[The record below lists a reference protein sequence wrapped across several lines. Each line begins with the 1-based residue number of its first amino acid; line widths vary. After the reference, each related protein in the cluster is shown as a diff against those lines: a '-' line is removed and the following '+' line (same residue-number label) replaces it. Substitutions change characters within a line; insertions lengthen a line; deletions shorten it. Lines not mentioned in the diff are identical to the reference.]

1 MIRHNASLP
10 LVVATA
16 TLSFALPALAKPAS
30 DAPSATQPPPMA
42 APPLT
47 PSVSAAAP
55 SATATAAP
63 PVSETPPPRV
73 DPTRAATPLSP
84 LYDATADGGYAG
96 RPRLSLQGDYAKASS
111 FLAAGDK
118 NQRVRTGLVV
128 AFAPVDPLDLFGA
141 VLASTNR
148 NQRTEMDRPDPELV
162 TTSGDVV
169 LGAKGRLATSAGLA
183 LSLVGAARL
192 YASQTS
198 LGFGPTTTW
207 LAPALTYDLRP
218 AAGVPVRLSVDGSYV
233 FDHSASSAPAETD
246 PQARYVESYAHGVG
260 YDRFQYGATVDAVL
274 GAGDGPAFVP
284 YAHLHAAHVTASA
297 DPLLA
302 HQGMTRNASGMDLGL
317 RAQLCDQFA
326 LELAADLRFSSVS
339 PGYGAPQ
346 APLTTFFALTY
357 VPARAAPPAPAAPE
371 PVRDEVPSKRPASLS
386 GRITATSTGRPIE
399 RASVGVVAGV
409 HARVLTD
416 PDGSFVLLGLP
427 PGRVELA
434 VEAPGFLPTRVAAEV
449 PATGDRALALA
460 LAPGPSNG
468 QLRGHVLDESR
479 RGVAALLAFAGAGAA
494 EARSAADGAFSVS
507 LPPGRYSLRVAAEGH
522 LTRMVP
528 VDIGP
533 NESTVFD
540 VALRTRPPIA
550 NVGLGAHGLDVR
562 ATIAFDGA
570 TAQLT
575 PVSLFT
581 LDEVADVLLNHPEK
595 QRIRIEAR
603 TDAKPEKQAAIDLTT
618 AQAAAVRDYLVGAGV
633 DAGRLEPVG
642 LGATKAPAGGG
653 RTMMQI
659 LRSGRDANRRV
670 DFVFAD

>member
-1 MIRHNASLP
+1 MIRHSSSLC
-10 LVVATA
+10 LVVAAA
-16 TLSFALPALAKPAS
+16 TLSFALPTWAKPPEV
-30 DAPSATQPPPMA
+30 PSSTQPPPMV

-47 PSVSAAAP
+47 PVAPTGAP
-55 SATATAAP
+55 SVA
-63 PVSETPPPRV
+63 SPPPPSIPEPPPPLV

-84 LYDATADGGYAG
+84 LYDATADGGYVG

-111 FLAAGDK
+111 FLAAGDN

-141 VLASTNR
+141 VLASANR
-148 NQRTEMDRPDPELV
+148 NQRMQTDRADP
-162 TTSGDVV
+162 
-169 LGAKGRLATSAGLA
+169 RLATRAGLA

-192 YASQTS
+192 YASQTG
-198 LGFGPTTTW
+198 LGFGPTTSW

-218 AAGVPVRLSVDGSYV
+218 ALGAPVRLSVDGGYV
-233 FDHSASSAPAETD
+233 FDHSASTEPVETD

-260 YDRFQYGATVDAVL
+260 YNRFQYGATVDAVL

-284 YAHLHAAHVTASA
+284 YAHLHAIHVTASA
-297 DPLLA
+297 DPVLA
-302 HQGMTRNASGMDLGL
+302 HQGTTRNASGMDLGL
-317 RAQLCDQFA
+317 RAQLCHQFA
-326 LELAADLRFSSVS
+326 VELTADLRFSALS

-357 VPARAAPPAPAAPE
+357 VPGRAAPPASAAPE
-371 PVRDEVPSKRPASLS
+371 VVRVEVPSRPAGSLS
-386 GRITATSTGRPIE
+386 GRITATSTARPIE
-399 RASVGVVAGV
+399 RASVGVVDGV

-434 VEAPGFLPTRVAAEV
+434 IEAPGFLPTRVAAEV
-449 PATGDRALALA
+449 PATGARALAVA

-479 RGVAALLAFAGAGAA
+479 RGVAALLTFGGTAAA
-494 EARSAADGAFSVS
+494 EARSGADGAFSVS
-507 LPPGRYSLRVAAEGH
+507 LPPGRYGLRVAADGH

-528 VDIGP
+528 VDVGP

-562 ATIAFDGA
+562 ATIAFDGN

-595 QRIRIEAR
+595 RRIRIEAR
-603 TDAKPEKQAAIDLTT
+603 TDAKLEKQAATDLTT
-618 AQAAAVRDYLVGAGV
+618 AQAAAVRDYLIGAGV
-633 DAGRLEPVG
+633 DAGRLETVG
-642 LGATKAPAGGG
+642 LGAAKAAAGGG

-670 DFVFAD
+670 DFVFVD